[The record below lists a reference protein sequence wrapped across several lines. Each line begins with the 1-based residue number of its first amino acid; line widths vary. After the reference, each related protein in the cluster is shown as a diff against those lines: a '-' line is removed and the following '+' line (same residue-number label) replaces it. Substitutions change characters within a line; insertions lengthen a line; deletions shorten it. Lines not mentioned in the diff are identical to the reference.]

1 MRWLCNTSNDEGICA
16 IIGANVS
23 STRRLYI
30 PSPLVYVQ
38 PPLDNIS
45 STSSLAGRYYDRL
58 HSHNIA
64 SPINHF
70 KLFVLSVAWR
80 IPSSLPA
87 DSNKRTNSPAF
98 MAESTYSLSPENLKT
113 TATYRNHEHH
123 WGNHRRRW
131 YHPALG
137 MDFSD
142 SWSMC
147 EFLEP
152 GSSDWREVK
161 WWEWWCTTHSCCD
174 WLVIG
179 PTMSMNSYS
188 QYYMHP
194 CY

>member
-45 STSSLAGRYYDRL
+45 STSSLAGRYYNRL

-80 IPSSLPA
+80 IPLHFPPTRTRLDLHETNELSRIYGWINIILKPRENKKMRAPRQFTASGNMSKFGAKCAQIKGILVIFWRWIAKPSNGFMTRLNSVWPTT
-87 DSNKRTNSPAF
+87 SNK
-98 MAESTYSLSPENLKT
+98 ES
-113 TATYRNHEHH
+113 RN
-123 WGNHRRRW
+123 
-131 YHPALG
+131 ALHII
-137 MDFSD
+137 D
-142 SWSMC
+142 WAL
-147 EFLEP
+147 FL
-152 GSSDWREVK
+152 
-161 WWEWWCTTHSCCD
+161 
-174 WLVIG
+174 
-179 PTMSMNSYS
+179 
-188 QYYMHP
+188 
-194 CY
+194 